1 MNDLQ
6 KKDTKIYKYYCFVPR
21 TLFKVEKMQLN
32 RHKILE
38 IILLKEYKYNKRCLP
53 VESSYEAIWFVYMS
67 MYIYGTNID
76 RMPGSAPLDGVSFLC
91 C

>member
-53 VESSYEAIWFVYMS
+53 VESS
-67 MYIYGTNID
+67 
-76 RMPGSAPLDGVSFLC
+76 
-91 C
+91 